1 MTAFAIENIP
11 FRNENTA
18 NPLQLITLNQ
28 LDQRNPLSILMLEKL
43 NATVQRGLKIDA
55 A

>member
-1 MTAFAIENIP
+1 MTASAIENIP
-11 FRNENTA
+11 FRKENTI
-18 NPLQLITLNQ
+18 NPVQLITLNRP
-28 LDQRNPLSILMLEKL
+28 DQRNSLSILMLEKL